1 MRHRTAPLAAIV
13 LCVISATA
21 QAQDVVTA
29 QAPPRVEV
37 FVGIGPVF
45 DTDGHGPTGTDSR
58 WGALVETG
66 LAVNLN
72 RRFGIVLDNVSFGR
86 SNDAWI
92 YSFTVGPR
100 VRFGGDRRLTGFAQT
115 VVGLVRLNPDGWSSN
130 TGAALSNRSTA
141 LQGAVAVGLDYRI
154 SRRVTWRIVQVEQR
168 RRFGDEGRNTTTTS
182 AGFAFGLG
190 GR

>member
-1 MRHRTAPLAAIV
+1 MRHRTAPLAVIA
-13 LCVISATA
+13 LCIISATA

-37 FVGIGPVF
+37 FAGIGPVF
-45 DTDGHGPTGTDSR
+45 DADGHESSGTDSR
-58 WGALVETG
+58 WGVLLETG

-72 RRFGIVLDNVSFGR
+72 RRTSIVLDNVSFGR

-92 YSFTVGPR
+92 YGFTVGPR

-115 VVGLVRLNPDGWSSN
+115 VVGLVRWNPDGWSSS
-130 TGAALSNRSTA
+130 TGVALSNRSTA

-168 RRFGDEGRNTTTTS
+168 RRFGDDGRNTTTTS
-182 AGFAFGLG
+182 TGVVFGLG